1 LKEEPEMRAIERH
14 RRRLPGNWED
24 YMGFG
29 PLHNDLHRRIAELFP
44 EMEDLA
50 SFGPP
55 FPIDVVDGEESVRV
69 KAELPGIERDNLEIT
84 LRNHLLTIKGEK
96 KTEKEEKG
104 ENRYLVERR
113 YGAFSRTLELPAG
126 VRSDKAKATYK
137 DGILEIALPK
147 SEEEKAKE
155 VNITI
160 E

>member
-1 LKEEPEMRAIERH
+1 MRAIERH
-14 RRRLPGNWED
+14 RRKFPGIWED
-24 YMGFG
+24 YVGLG
-29 PLHNDLHRRIAELFP
+29 SLHNELHRRISELFP

-50 SFGPP
+50 SSGPL

-69 KAELPGIERDNLEIT
+69 KAELPGIERDDMEIT

-96 KTEKEEKG
+96 KTEKEERG

-126 VRSDKAKATYK
+126 VRSEKAKATYK
-137 DGILEIALPK
+137 DGILEIILPK

-155 VNITI
+155 VDITL